1 LIIRNLL
8 NIWEVLKLDI
18 KETKHK
24 SLSLSK
30 APDVRNVLGK
40 KVLTKDGK
48 NIGKIRTI
56 RIDPKDLTIEGIEVD
71 TGLFKIDQYFG
82 KNYIKTITEQGA
94 ILKITPVD
102 DIIGHMVYDSTG
114 KSVGEIKSIKRSKKT
129 NKLLSITI
137 YSDLYKEDII
147 IDADYIANCGV
158 SCILKEPIKDIVD

>member
-1 LIIRNLL
+1 MG
-8 NIWEVLKLDI
+8 I

-24 SLSLSK
+24 SLSLSE
-30 APDVRNVLGK
+30 APDIRNILGK

-102 DIIGHMVYDSTG
+102 DIVGHIVYDSTG

-129 NKLLSITI
+129 NKLLSITM
-137 YSDLYKEDII
+137 YSDLYKEDIT
-147 IDADYIANCGV
+147 IDADYIASCGV

>member
-1 LIIRNLL
+1 MNM
-8 NIWEVLKLDI
+8 

-24 SLSLSK
+24 SLSLSE
-30 APDVRNVLGK
+30 APDIKDVLGK

-56 RIDPKDLTIEGIEVD
+56 RIDPKDLTIEGVEVD

-94 ILKITPVD
+94 ILKINPVD
-102 DIIGHMVYDSTG
+102 DIVGHTVFDSTG

-129 NKLLSITI
+129 NRLLSITM
-137 YSDLYKEDII
+137 YSDLYKDNVTV
-147 IDADYIANCGV
+147 DADYIASCGDG
-158 SCILKEPIKDIVD
+158 CILKEPIKDIID

>member
-1 LIIRNLL
+1 M
-8 NIWEVLKLDI
+8 

-24 SLSLSK
+24 SLSIGE
-30 APDVRNVLGK
+30 APDIRDVLRK

-71 TGLFKIDQYFG
+71 TGIFKIDQYFG

-102 DIIGHMVYDSTG
+102 DILGHTVFDSTG

-129 NKLLSITI
+129 NRLLSITM
-137 YSDLYKEDII
+137 YSDLYKDNVTV
-147 IDADYIANCGV
+147 DADYIASCGEN
-158 SCILKEPIKDIVD
+158 CILKEPIKDILD

>member
-1 LIIRNLL
+1 MSM
-8 NIWEVLKLDI
+8 
-18 KETKHK
+18 KEIKHK
-24 SLSLSK
+24 SLPLK
-30 APDVRNVLGK
+30 DAVDIKDIFGK

-82 KNYIKTITEQGA
+82 KNYIKTLTEQGA
-94 ILKITPVD
+94 ILKITPID
-102 DIIGHMVYDSTG
+102 DIVGHSVYDSTG

-129 NKLLSITI
+129 NRLLSITM
-137 YSDLYKEDII
+137 YSDLYKDDITV
-147 IDADYIANCGV
+147 DADYIASCGE

>member
-1 LIIRNLL
+1 
-8 NIWEVLKLDI
+8 LDI
-18 KETKHK
+18 KEIKHK
-24 SLSLSK
+24 SLSLDKSK
-30 APDVRNVLGK
+30 DIRDVLGK

-56 RIDPKDLTIEGIEVD
+56 RIDPKDLTIEGVEVD

-102 DIIGHMVYDSTG
+102 DIIGHTVYDSTG

-129 NKLLSITI
+129 NRLLSITM
-137 YSDLYKEDII
+137 YSDIYKEDITV
-147 IDADYIANCGV
+147 DADYIASCGT

>member
-1 LIIRNLL
+1 M
-8 NIWEVLKLDI
+8 
-18 KETKHK
+18 KEIKHK
-24 SLSLSK
+24 SLSLSE
-30 APDVRNVLGK
+30 APDIKDIIGK

-56 RIDPKDLTIEGIEVD
+56 RIDPNDLTIEGIEVD

-102 DIIGHMVYDSTG
+102 DIVGHTVFDSTG

-129 NKLLSITI
+129 NKLLSITM
-137 YSDLYKEDII
+137 YSDLYKENVTIE
-147 IDADYIANCGV
+147 ADYIASCGE

>member
-1 LIIRNLL
+1 M
-8 NIWEVLKLDI
+8 

-24 SLSLSK
+24 SLSIVN
-30 APDVRNVLGK
+30 APDIRDILGK

-102 DIIGHMVYDSTG
+102 DIVGHTVYDSTG
-114 KSVGEIKSIKRSKKT
+114 KRVGEIKSIKRSKKT
-129 NKLLSITI
+129 NKLLSITM
-137 YSDLYKEDII
+137 YSDLYKEEVK
-147 IDADYIANCGV
+147 IDADYIASCGV
-158 SCILKEPIKDIVD
+158 SCILKEPIKDIID

>member
-1 LIIRNLL
+1 M
-8 NIWEVLKLDI
+8 

-24 SLSLSK
+24 SLSLSE
-30 APDVRNVLGK
+30 APDIRDILGK

-56 RIDPKDLTIEGIEVD
+56 RVDPKDLTIEGIEVD
-71 TGLFKIDQYFG
+71 TGLFRIDQYFG

-102 DIIGHMVYDSTG
+102 DIVGHTIFDSTG

-129 NKLLSITI
+129 NKLLSVTM
-137 YSDLYKEDII
+137 YSDLYKENVTIE
-147 IDADYIANCGV
+147 ADYIASCGE
-158 SCILKEPIKDIVD
+158 SCILKEPIKDIIE

>member
-1 LIIRNLL
+1 M
-8 NIWEVLKLDI
+8 
-18 KETKHK
+18 KEIKHK
-24 SLSLSK
+24 SLSLSESK
-30 APDVRNVLGK
+30 DIRDVLGK

-94 ILKITPVD
+94 ILTITPVD
-102 DIIGHMVYDSTG
+102 DIIGHTVFDSTG

-129 NKLLSITI
+129 NRLLSITM
-137 YSDLYKEDII
+137 YSDLYKEDVN
-147 IDADYIANCGV
+147 IDADYIASCGE
-158 SCILKEPIKDIVD
+158 SCILKEPIKDIID

>member
-1 LIIRNLL
+1 MNM
-8 NIWEVLKLDI
+8 

-24 SLSLSK
+24 SLSLSG
-30 APDVRNVLGK
+30 APDIRNVLGK

-102 DIIGHMVYDSTG
+102 DIIGHTVFDSTG

-129 NKLLSITI
+129 NKLLSIMM
-137 YSDLYKEDII
+137 YSDLYKEDVT
-147 IDADYIANCGV
+147 IDADYIASCGE

>member
-1 LIIRNLL
+1 M
-8 NIWEVLKLDI
+8 
-18 KETKHK
+18 KEIKHK
-24 SLSLSK
+24 SLALNESK
-30 APDVRNVLGK
+30 DIRDILGK

-82 KNYIKTITEQGA
+82 KNYIKTLTEQGA

-102 DIIGHMVYDSTG
+102 DIIGHTVFDSTG

-129 NKLLSITI
+129 NKLLSIKM
-137 YSDLYKEDII
+137 YSDLYKEELT
-147 IDADYIANCGV
+147 IDADYIASCGE
-158 SCILKEPIKDIVD
+158 SCILKESIKDIIE

>member
-1 LIIRNLL
+1 MNMK
-8 NIWEVLKLDI
+8 EV
-18 KETKHK
+18 KHK
-24 SLSLSK
+24 SLSLNE
-30 APDVRNVLGK
+30 ALDIREALGK

-94 ILKITPVD
+94 ILKITPID
-102 DIIGHMVYDSTG
+102 DIVGHTVYDSTG

-129 NKLLSITI
+129 NKLLSITM
-137 YSDLYKEDII
+137 YSDLYKENVT
-147 IDADYIANCGV
+147 IDADYIASCGD

>member
-1 LIIRNLL
+1 M
-8 NIWEVLKLDI
+8 DI

-30 APDVRNVLGK
+30 APDIRDILGK
-40 KVLTKDGK
+40 KVLTKNGK

-82 KNYIKTITEQGA
+82 KNYIKTLTEQGA

-102 DIIGHMVYDSTG
+102 DIVGLVVYDSTG
-114 KSVGEIKSIKRSKKT
+114 KNVGKIKSIKRSKKT
-129 NKLLSITI
+129 NKLLSITM
-137 YSDLYKEDII
+137 YSNLYKEDVT
-147 IDADYIANCGV
+147 IDADYIASCGV
-158 SCILKEPIKDIVD
+158 SCILKEPIKDVID

>member
-1 LIIRNLL
+1 MNM
-8 NIWEVLKLDI
+8 
-18 KETKHK
+18 KEIKHK
-24 SLSLSK
+24 SLSLSE
-30 APDVRNVLGK
+30 APDIREILGK

-82 KNYIKTITEQGA
+82 KNYIKTLTEQGA

-102 DIIGHMVYDSTG
+102 DIVGHTVYDSTG

-129 NKLLSITI
+129 NRLLSITM
-137 YSDLYKEDII
+137 YSDIYKDNVTV
-147 IDADYIANCGV
+147 DADYIASCGE
-158 SCILKEPIKDIVD
+158 SCILKEPIKDIID

>member
-1 LIIRNLL
+1 M
-8 NIWEVLKLDI
+8 EI
-18 KETKHK
+18 KEIKHK
-24 SLSLSK
+24 SLSLEKSK
-30 APDVRNVLGK
+30 DIRDVLGK

-56 RIDPKDLTIEGIEVD
+56 RIDPRDLTIEGIEVD
-71 TGLFKIDQYFG
+71 TGIFKIDQYFG

-102 DIIGHMVYDSTG
+102 DIVGHIVYDSTG

-129 NKLLSITI
+129 NRLLSITI
-137 YSDLYKEDII
+137 YSDIYKGEITV
-147 IDADYIANCGV
+147 DADYIANCGV

>member
-1 LIIRNLL
+1 M
-8 NIWEVLKLDI
+8 
-18 KETKHK
+18 KEIKHK
-24 SLSLSK
+24 SLSLNESL
-30 APDVRNVLGK
+30 DIRNALGK

-56 RIDPKDLTIEGIEVD
+56 RIDPNDLTIEGIEVD

-102 DIIGHMVYDSTG
+102 DIIGHTVYDSTG
-114 KSVGEIKSIKRSKKT
+114 KNVGEIKSIKRSKKT
-129 NKLLSITI
+129 NRLLSITM
-137 YSDLYKEDII
+137 YSDIYKDNVTV
-147 IDADYIANCGV
+147 DADYVASCGE

>member
-1 LIIRNLL
+1 M
-8 NIWEVLKLDI
+8 
-18 KETKHK
+18 KEIKHK
-24 SLSLSK
+24 SLSLDE
-30 APDVRNVLGK
+30 ATDIREVLGK

-71 TGLFKIDQYFG
+71 TGIFKIDQYFG

-102 DIIGHMVYDSTG
+102 DIVGHNVYDSTG

-129 NKLLSITI
+129 NRLLSITI
-137 YSDLYKEDII
+137 YSDIYKGEITV
-147 IDADYIANCGV
+147 DADYIASCGV

>member
-1 LIIRNLL
+1 MNMEEI
-8 NIWEVLKLDI
+8 
-18 KETKHK
+18 KHK
-24 SLSLSK
+24 SLPLDK
-30 APDVRNVLGK
+30 AADIKNILGK

-71 TGLFKIDQYFG
+71 TGLFKIDQYFD

-102 DIIGHMVYDSTG
+102 NIVGNTVFDSTG

-129 NKLLSITI
+129 NKLLSITM
-137 YSDLYKEDII
+137 YSDIYKENIT
-147 IDADYIANCGV
+147 IDADYIASCGEG
-158 SCILKEPIKDIVD
+158 CILKEPIKDIID

>member
-1 LIIRNLL
+1 
-8 NIWEVLKLDI
+8 LDI
-18 KETKHK
+18 KEIKHK
-24 SLSLSK
+24 SLSLDKSIDIR
-30 APDVRNVLGK
+30 DVFGK
-40 KVLTKDGK
+40 KVLSKDGK

-71 TGLFKIDQYFG
+71 TGLFKLDQYFG

-102 DIIGHMVYDSTG
+102 DILGHIVYDSTG

-129 NKLLSITI
+129 NRLLSITM
-137 YSDLYKEDII
+137 YSDIYKGDITV
-147 IDADYIANCGV
+147 DADYIASCGV

>member
-1 LIIRNLL
+1 M
-8 NIWEVLKLDI
+8 DM
-18 KETKHK
+18 KEIKHK
-24 SLSLSK
+24 SLSLRD
-30 APDVRNVLGK
+30 APDIKNILGK

-82 KNYIKTITEQGA
+82 KNYIKTLTEEGA
-94 ILKITPVD
+94 ILKINPID
-102 DIIGHMVYDSTG
+102 DIVGHTVYDSTG

-129 NKLLSITI
+129 NRLLSITM
-137 YSDLYKEDII
+137 YSDLYKDDIT
-147 IDADYIANCGV
+147 IDADYIASSGV